1 MEAVNELDRH
11 KEDFVGHVICVHME
25 HVDDTEFGSKRSDMI
40 LMKGLP
46 ASTEGRSAR

>member
-1 MEAVNELDRH
+1 VEAVNELDKH

-25 HVDDTEFGSKRSDMI
+25 HVDDTEFGSKRLVI